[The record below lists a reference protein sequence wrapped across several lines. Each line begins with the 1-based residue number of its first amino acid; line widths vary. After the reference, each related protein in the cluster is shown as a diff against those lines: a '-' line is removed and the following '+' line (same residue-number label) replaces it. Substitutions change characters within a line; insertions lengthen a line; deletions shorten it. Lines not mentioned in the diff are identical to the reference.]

1 MLLDLFNS
9 KCFELSVNIIFLFFN
24 LVEDLLDVLSD
35 TEVIDFDLIL
45 ELVVSL
51 VELLEVS
58 LVSEVPNVCVCAD
71 EDLCFMDC

>member
-1 MLLDLFNS
+1 M
-9 KCFELSVNIIFLFFN
+9 
-24 LVEDLLDVLSD
+24 EDLLDVVSD
-35 TEVIDFDLIL
+35 TEVIDFDFIL

-58 LVSEVPNVCVCAD
+58 LVSEVLNVGVCAD